1 MTDYLDNFTILESG
15 SVEDC
20 YGWRGWT
27 IYWDKHAHTG
37 ELYNPNGEFHTAGDS
52 LEALAEEVAWHEE
65 DES

>member
-1 MTDYLDNFTILESG
+1 MTDYLGNFQTVESG

-27 IYWDKHAHTG
+27 IYWDKHALTG

-52 LEALAEEVAWHEE
+52 LEALAEEAARHEE
-65 DES
+65 GWS